1 MKIGF
6 FALAMAA
13 LLALAPTGATAGDDH
28 ERARRAFESGE
39 IVGLP
44 RILNRVQSSYR
55 GRILE
60 IELEERRWDAQNPP
74 WVYTVKVLTPQGH
87 VIDLELDAKTTRLL
101 RVRGRGAERFEN
113 ERKRK
118 KSKKRKRKGKKDDD
132 D

>member
-1 MKIGF
+1 MKSAF

-13 LLALAPTGATAGDDH
+13 LLALAPTGATGDDDH

-44 RILNRVQSSYR
+44 RILSRVQASYR
-55 GRILE
+55 GKILE
-60 IELEERRWDAQNPP
+60 IELEERRWTGQGPP

-87 VIDLELDAKTTRLL
+87 VIALELDAKTTRLL
-101 RVRGRGAERFEN
+101 RARGAERFES

-118 KSKKRKRKGKKDDD
+118 KKRKRKRKKDDD